1 MSSLKPIGKYDI
13 VRELGKGA
21 MGTVCE
27 GFDPLLE
34 RKVAIKTIL
43 PEHLAVGSDSSAVER
58 FKREAQAG
66 ARLQHPGIVTVYE
79 YAEEDGVTFIA
90 MEYVQGQELLH
101 LMRTRGRFGLAD
113 VMTLMRQLLHALD
126 YSHRRGVIHRD
137 IKPANVMVLGDLQIK
152 VMDFGIARIQSSSMT
167 QFGTVLGTP
176 THMAPEALM
185 GNTADA
191 RADLWSAGV
200 MLYEL
205 LGGTNPFAA
214 DTPAGVMQRVMQVEA
229 PALHGKVAGLPP
241 GLDAVIARAL
251 AKDPAHR
258 FQTAEEFLE
267 ALTMAA
273 RGHVAVGWSHTV
285 PDLDLSLPDAPT
297 ARMEQPTLDAAKAP
311 AGAAALELSPL
322 TLAIVESAL
331 EPSLGSLAKHLVRS
345 CVKHVSNLADFYS
358 TLAAYIP
365 DPADCDEFLKN
376 VSRLERVELA
386 RGLDSAA
393 RSGATA
399 WGRWGAFDAP
409 TLERAEQQLTHH
421 VGPLARAYINRAA
434 SESGNVAE
442 LYRRLAEHIPSEPER
457 RAFLD
462 TLR

>member
-1 MSSLKPIGKYDI
+1 MSRLKNIGKYEV

-27 GFDPLLE
+27 AFDPLLE

-43 PEHLAVGSDSSAVER
+43 PEHLAVGVDSSAVER

-66 ARLQHPGIVTVYE
+66 ARLQHPGIVSVYE
-79 YAEEDGVTFIA
+79 YGEADDVTFIA
-90 MEYVQGQELLH
+90 MEFVQGQELLH
-101 LMRTRGRFGLAD
+101 LMRSTGRFRFDD
-113 VMTLMRQLLHALD
+113 VMTIMRQLLHALA

-137 IKPANVMVLGDLQIK
+137 IKPANVMVQADLQIK

-200 MLYEL
+200 VLYEL
-205 LGGTNPFAA
+205 LSGANPFAA
-214 DTPAGVMQRVMQVEA
+214 DTPAGVMHRVMQVDPSPLVGEV
-229 PALHGKVAGLPP
+229 PGLPV
-241 GLDAVIARAL
+241 GVDAVIACAL
-251 AKDPAHR
+251 AKDPVHR
-258 FQTAEEFLE
+258 FQSAEEFLE

-273 RGHVAVGWSHTV
+273 QGHVAVAWSPTQADV
-285 PDLDLSLPDAPT
+285 DLSLPGV
-297 ARMEQPTLDAAKAP
+297 PTLRMPLAPADAAKAATGHAP
-311 AGAAALELSPL
+311 LELPPL

-331 EPSLGSLAKHLVRS
+331 EQSLGSLAKHLVRS

-376 VSRLERVELA
+376 VSRLELVDAA
-386 RGLDSAA
+386 RDVGSAA
-393 RSGATA
+393 QAGGLPRGRS
-399 WGRWGAFDAP
+399 GAFDAP
-409 TLERAEQQLTHH
+409 TLERAERQLTHH
-421 VGPLARAYINRAA
+421 VGPLARAYINRAV
-434 SESGNVAE
+434 SDSGNVTE
-442 LYRRLAEHIPSEPER
+442 LYRRLAEHIPSELAR

-462 TLR
+462 ALR

>member
-1 MSSLKPIGKYDI
+1 MSSLKRIGKYDI

-43 PEHLAVGSDSSAVER
+43 PEHLAVSGDSSAVER
-58 FKREAQAG
+58 FRREAQAG

-79 YAEEDGVTFIA
+79 YGEEDGVTFIA

-113 VMTLMRQLLHALD
+113 AMTLMRQLLHALD

-205 LGGTNPFAA
+205 LSGTNPFAA
-214 DTPAGVMQRVMQVEA
+214 DTPASVMQRVMQVEV
-229 PALHGKVAGLPP
+229 PALHGKVAGLPL

-251 AKDPAHR
+251 AKDSAHR

-273 RGHVAVGWSHTV
+273 QGHLAAGWSHTV
-285 PDLDLSLPDAPT
+285 PDLDLSLPDVPTVRMKQAPV
-297 ARMEQPTLDAAKAP
+297 
-311 AGAAALELSPL
+311 GAAALELSPL

-331 EPSLGSLAKHLVRS
+331 EQSLGSLAKHLVRS

-386 RGLDSAA
+386 RGLDSTA
-393 RSGATA
+393 RSGATP

-409 TLERAEQQLTHH
+409 TLDRAERQLTHH

-434 SESGNVAE
+434 SESGNVTE